1 MPKPYVWAEIRDI
14 SAYVSP
20 LESYVMAPAVVG
32 ESVQM
37 KGCFVDIYGYAV
49 GEGADYAWSYV
60 AEANQ
65 VFTWHDVWAAAFS
78 TTTLPDKVVGVRFDH
93 DKNLCYTNKPPEGAM
108 PPLLVVRNG
117 PTWEAMKN
125 RAVGR
130 NG

>member
-1 MPKPYVWAEIRDI
+1 MPKPYVWADIRDI

-20 LESYVMAPAVVG
+20 LESYVMAPTVAG

-37 KGCFVDIYGYAV
+37 QGYFVDIYGYAV
-49 GEGADYAWSYV
+49 GDPGDYTWSFV
-60 AEANQ
+60 APPNAT
-65 VFTWHDVWAAAFS
+65 FTWETVWEGNFDNS
-78 TTTLPDKVVGVRFDH
+78 ELPDNVVGVRFDH
-93 DKNLCYTNKPPEGAM
+93 DKSLSYTNVPPNGSA
-108 PPLLVVRNG
+108 PSLAVVRSG